1 MNGTPIY
8 DLIYMHT
15 EGEVPH
21 ASSMMNLYT
30 DGPDSAYV
38 YNNMGMYVP
47 SVIGIASG
55 EVPSGL
61 VMYLDCPSGVWASG
75 AIPSGLPM
83 YVSGSALINEQLN
96 LRVRGK

>member
-1 MNGTPIY
+1 
-8 DLIYMHT
+8 MHT

-55 EVPSGL
+55 EVHSGL

-83 YVSGSALINEQLN
+83 YVSGSALINEQLH